1 MPRNQREVVV
11 LDYTEQCDF
20 MNRKGFHKT
29 GMTLAAAT
37 LVAFSTPN
45 IFAQDT
51 NAFGQYEMPTGTP
64 ANSQPLPP
72 ETQAPPPET
81 PITSMPSSTTPLSG
95 AQVQILQLSQAKISD
110 STIITYIQNSST
122 IYGLNASQIVYL
134 KQNGVSEPVINAM
147 LNQSTAM
154 AQQQQQQQA
163 QMPPPGSDQSAAA
176 YQGAVAQPS
185 SPAPSTTYVPDSQTA
200 DYNSWASPYYYYPY
214 YGYNY
219 PYYGYGG
226 YWPYWG
232 WGWGG
237 YRGYGYRG
245 YYGGYHGYYGGGFH
259 GSFGGGGFHGGGGGG
274 GGFHG
279 GGGGGGHR

>member
-1 MPRNQREVVV
+1 
-11 LDYTEQCDF
+11 
-20 MNRKGFHKT
+20 
-29 GMTLAAAT
+29 MTLAAAT
-37 LVAFSTPN
+37 LVAFSTLK

-51 NAFGQYEMPTGTP
+51 NAFGPYEMPT
-64 ANSQPLPP
+64 ANTQPPP

-81 PITSMPSSTTPLSG
+81 PTTPMPPSTAPLSG
-95 AQVQILQLSQAKISD
+95 AQMQILQLSQAKIGD

-122 IYGLNASQIVYL
+122 MYGLNASQIVYL
-134 KQNGVSEPVINAM
+134 KQSGVSEAVINAM

-163 QMPPPGSDQSAAA
+163 QMPPPGSDQSAGA

-185 SPAPSTTYVPDSQTA
+185 SPAPSSVYVVPDSQTA
-200 DYNSWASPYYYYPY
+200 NYNSWASPYWYYPSYSYYPY
-214 YGYNY
+214 YYSY
-219 PYYGYGG
+219 PYYSYGWG
-226 YWPYWG
+226 WPYWG

-237 YRGYGYRG
+237 YRGYGYHG

-259 GSFGGGGFHGGGGGG
+259 GSFGGGGFHGSVG

-279 GGGGGGHR
+279 GGGGHH